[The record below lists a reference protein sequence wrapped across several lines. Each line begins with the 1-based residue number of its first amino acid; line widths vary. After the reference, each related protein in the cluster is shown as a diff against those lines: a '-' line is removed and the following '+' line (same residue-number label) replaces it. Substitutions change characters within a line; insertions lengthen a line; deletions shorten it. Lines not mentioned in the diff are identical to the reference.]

1 MGTLMGFKIHL
12 HNIEQ
17 KPVVYIYTLWDIE
30 KNIFI
35 AEDCCFPLSQSKNA
49 THSTD
54 QQ

>member
-17 KPVVYIYTLWDIE
+17 KPVVYIYIYTLWDIE

-35 AEDCCFPLSQSKNA
+35 AGDCDFSSLSV
-49 THSTD
+49 
-54 QQ
+54 